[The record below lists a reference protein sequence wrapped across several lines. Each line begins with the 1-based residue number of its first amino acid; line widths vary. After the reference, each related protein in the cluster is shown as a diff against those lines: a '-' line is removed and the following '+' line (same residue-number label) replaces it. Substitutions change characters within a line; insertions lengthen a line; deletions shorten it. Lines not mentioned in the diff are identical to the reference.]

1 MPLRRCV
8 VAFYRCP
15 ALALGNI
22 RRVARVMI
30 VLPSA
35 SYRTASFLSAA
46 KTLRAEAVIATD
58 AVHVDVGRID
68 EQTVRVDS
76 SRPEWSAE
84 RIVDY
89 ARRWPLDAVVA
100 ADDQGVV
107 MAALAARELG
117 LAHNPPDSVRATRD
131 KGVMRRLLAEA
142 GVAQPDYRIIGAGD
156 DPGVL
161 CTDVGFPCVIK
172 PVSLSASRGVIRVDE
187 LAHVEEVVA
196 RVRNIADEAGA
207 DPGDPLLV
215 EAFVP
220 GPEVA
225 LEGLLVD
232 GKLEVL
238 ALFDKPD
245 AMDGPY
251 FEETLLITPSRLDAS
266 VRRRVE
272 ALVGAAVQG
281 LGLVQGPVHA
291 EARVGGGQVRL
302 LEVAARSI
310 GGLCGRS
317 LRFGLLGTTLETTLL
332 RSALGYRGEPPRR
345 QAQSSGVM
353 MLPISG
359 SGTLTAVGG
368 QDDALAVPGIVDLE
382 LTTPIGSQVKPPPD
396 SDRYLGFMF
405 ATGQT
410 PQAVEESLR
419 QAHSK
424 LTIDI
429 H

>member
-1 MPLRRCV
+1 
-8 VAFYRCP
+8 
-15 ALALGNI
+15 
-22 RRVARVMI
+22 MI

-46 KTLRAEAVIATD
+46 KTLRVEAVIATD
-58 AVHVDVGRID
+58 AVHVDVGRIG

-76 SRPEWSAE
+76 SRPEWSVE

-89 ARRWPLDAVVA
+89 ARRRPLDAVVA

-117 LAHNPPDSVRATRD
+117 LAHNPPESVRATRD
-131 KGVMRRLLAEA
+131 KGVMRRLLAQA
-142 GVAQPDYRIIGAGD
+142 GVAQPDFRIIDEGD
-156 DPGVL
+156 DPGAL
-161 CTDVGFPCVIK
+161 CAEVGFPCVVK

-187 LAHVEEVVA
+187 IAHVDEIVA
-196 RVRNIADEAGA
+196 RVRSIADEAGTNP
-207 DPGDPLLV
+207 DDPLLV

-251 FEETLLITPSRLDAS
+251 FEETLLITPSRLDS
-266 VRRRVE
+266 GVRRRVE
-272 ALVGAAVQG
+272 ALVGAAVEG

-332 RSALGYRGEPPRR
+332 RSALGYRGEPAKR
-345 QAQSSGVM
+345 QSQSSGVM
-353 MLPISG
+353 MLPISS

-368 QDDALAVPGIVDLE
+368 QDEALAVPGIVDLE
-382 LTTPIGSQVKPPPD
+382 LTIPLGSQVKSPPD
-396 SDRYLGFMF
+396 SDRYLGFVF
-405 ATGQT
+405 AAGET
-410 PQAVEESLR
+410 PQAVEASLR
-419 QAHSK
+419 QAHGK

-429 H
+429 Q

>member
-1 MPLRRCV
+1 
-8 VAFYRCP
+8 
-15 ALALGNI
+15 
-22 RRVARVMI
+22 MI

-46 KTLRAEAVIATD
+46 KTLRVEAVIATD
-58 AVHVDVGRID
+58 AVHVDVGSIR
-68 EQTVRVDS
+68 EQTVHVDS
-76 SRPEWSAE
+76 TRPEWSAE

-89 ARRWPLDAVVA
+89 ARRRPLDAVVA

-131 KGVMRRLLAEA
+131 KGVMRRLLTEA
-142 GVAQPDYRIIGAGD
+142 GVAQPDYRIIGASD
-156 DPGVL
+156 DPGAM
-161 CTDVGFPCVIK
+161 CAEVGFPCVIK
-172 PVSLSASRGVIRVDE
+172 PVSLSASRGVIRVDKI
-187 LAHVEEVVA
+187 AHVDEVVA
-196 RVRNIADEAGA
+196 RVRAIADEAGA

-245 AMDGPY
+245 PMDGPY
-251 FEETLLITPSRLDAS
+251 FEETLLITPSRLDAN
-266 VRRRVE
+266 VRGRVE
-272 ALVGAAVQG
+272 ALVGAAVEG
-281 LGLVQGPVHA
+281 LGLVHGPVHA
-291 EARVGGGQVRL
+291 EARVGGGEVRL

-332 RSALGYRGEPPRR
+332 RSALGYRGEPPKR
-345 QAQSSGVM
+345 QAPSSGVM
-353 MLPISG
+353 MLPISD

-368 QDDALAVPGIVDLE
+368 QDEASAVPGIVDLE
-382 LTTPIGSQVKPPPD
+382 FTIPIGSHVKTPPD
-396 SDRYLGFMF
+396 SDRYLGFVF
-405 ATGQT
+405 ATGET

-419 QAHSK
+419 QAHAK
-424 LTIDI
+424 LIIDI